1 MYSITIDSA
10 LAQEAQSVFRGHGI
24 DLTEAV
30 AAFLRKSIRE
40 IRNADAM
47 TEEELMA
54 KHMRGLAEIEAGG
67 GIHKTLAE
75 LEAMTEAAS

>member
-1 MYSITIDSA
+1 MDMN
-10 LAQEAQSVFRGHGI
+10 
-24 DLTEAV
+24 
-30 AAFLRKSIRE
+30 RE
-40 IRNADAM
+40 IKSADSM

-75 LEAMTEAAS
+75 LEAMAENIDDIKPQS